1 MNDGSAFASPHSW
14 DTGSAE
20 SLISWTSHPDCRV
33 SARAR
38 KKRHRQSVGEGDEH
52 RRENYIHEGDQIK
65 EGKEWKSLVAKYR
78 GDEWNRRSARCERQ
92 EAADGERVERPEWR
106 RRQRGAVIHRQA
118 SRHMA
123 SVCRALV
130 GSQQDCLVTRWC
142 CMSRPKRG
150 NQDTRQQKAADHL
163 CADYICCPDSW
174 KFQLTRGSSQKTFSK
189 YQNVYAGLPA
199 TLFSV
204 STCTCLASVCWFPIP
219 EPRTMQPYVRFH
231 NVRAVPVN
239 QNYRITG
246 LEIVLKV
253 FQNYMHDYMRFCV
266 CRKFRDLK
274 YTNGSLQLIGS
285 YSVLCS
291 MTLQHW
297 MLTVER
303 LELKFSCW
311 RAFCMSSWCRVYAGI
326 LKLKWIP
333 HIHAVLFNFNGFS
346 SLASVMALPRHS
358 SVGRMVFWHR
368 QSWSQEN
375 EELLT
380 LVIPRSFL
388 QNHHEVVRCVFYWNI
403 STTFGCS
410 VMKCEADFSV
420 PLWMNCNNLSDPLL
434 ILSVLWF
441 MTKYL
446 APGLN
451 YFATSAN

>member
-1 MNDGSAFASPHSW
+1 
-14 DTGSAE
+14 
-20 SLISWTSHPDCRV
+20 
-33 SARAR
+33 
-38 KKRHRQSVGEGDEH
+38 
-52 RRENYIHEGDQIK
+52 
-65 EGKEWKSLVAKYR
+65 
-78 GDEWNRRSARCERQ
+78 
-92 EAADGERVERPEWR
+92 
-106 RRQRGAVIHRQA
+106 
-118 SRHMA
+118 MA

-150 NQDTRQQKAADHL
+150 NQDIRQQKAADHL

-266 CRKFRDLK
+266 CRKFTDLK

-297 MLTVER
+297 MLTVEW

-388 QNHHEVVRCVFYWNI
+388 QNHHEVVRCGF
-403 STTFGCS
+403 
-410 VMKCEADFSV
+410 
-420 PLWMNCNNLSDPLL
+420 
-434 ILSVLWF
+434 
-441 MTKYL
+441 
-446 APGLN
+446 
-451 YFATSAN
+451 